1 MNEPNTA
8 RRIERAGWARPA
20 AAAWLVFSAGAVLF
34 YYRQVFNL
42 LRLGPQ
48 AWVQDNH
55 SLEAALR
62 PLWRAFSAG
71 ELPGLPAALPDAL
84 ARTGLGLLGLGV
96 VLLAAQAIGAVVLRL
111 VRLPLSG
118 AEGLLFRTALGF
130 GALAYLF
137 LGLAAFGVF
146 TPTWVSVLLLFSA
159 SGGVIWSAGRIRAF
173 IGKSPAHRRPRHLR
187 SNRLWMMITVLASG
201 MALLAA
207 LAPEVEYDALWYHL
221 WLPELW
227 LAAGKPVDLVRE
239 YVALYPLT
247 WELLFGG
254 AAVVGGP
261 VAAKLLHW
269 ICLPL
274 GALLAGQFIRRFFP
288 TASPWLAAAVF
299 VTVPTVFW
307 EATTAY
313 IDLALALYVGLALY
327 ASLRYLE
334 TAGSPDSASTARG
347 WLPAAVL
354 SLGLA
359 LAIKHLALFVY
370 VLLVPAVG
378 LARWRA
384 AGRWQAAVL
393 PTLAFG
399 AGSLILPLPWYLR
412 AWLLAGNPFFPDLYS
427 IFGAFPPERWSPITE
442 AGLARFKARFGMG
455 RSPLALLLLP
465 WNVTMHAARFGG
477 SLGPVF
483 LLLVLPGAA
492 LFQRWRRP
500 GSHRLFWALVGFA
513 VGYLA
518 LWASPLSS
526 FQLRFLVPLALV
538 LAVLAAAAVPRLSAL
553 LRLGRLPSSLLPTS
567 LALLL
572 LLNLPPFLS
581 LHEGDRQEY
590 EGWLTHV
597 HHTLPVGVV
606 LGYESRPQYL
616 GRVLPAYRAWRYINA
631 HLPPDAYVLTFI
643 GGDNLYGRRDRLAS
657 DATLAHPGVWGAE
670 AGAED
675 QAQAYLRQLGITH
688 VLVDLRQLP
697 DFSTGSVPLLAPDA
711 IPRWLDLLYED
722 QRAAVYALKAEGEV
736 HP

>member
-1 MNEPNTA
+1 MNEPEA
-8 RRIERAGWARPA
+8 VRSAARAGWGRPA

-34 YYRQVFNL
+34 YYRQVINL

-62 PLWRAFSAG
+62 PLWRVLSTG
-71 ELPGLPAALPDAL
+71 ELPGLPAALPEAL
-84 ARTGLGLLGLGV
+84 ARAGLGLLGLGV
-96 VLLAAQAIGAVVLRL
+96 VLLAAQAVGAAVLRL
-111 VRLPLSG
+111 VRLPLVG
-118 AEGLLFRTALGF
+118 VEGLLFRTGLGL
-130 GALAYLF
+130 GGLAYLF
-137 LGLAAFGVF
+137 LGLAALGVF
-146 TPTWVSVLLLFSA
+146 TQTWVSVLLLLSA
-159 SGGVIWSAGRIRAF
+159 SGGVIWSARRMRAF
-173 IGKSPAHRRPRHLR
+173 LGRSPAPRRLR
-187 SNRLWMMITVLASG
+187 QRRSTRLWTLITVLASG
-201 MALLAA
+201 MVLLAA

-227 LAAGKPVDLVRE
+227 LAAGKPVDLVPE

-269 ICLPL
+269 VCLPL
-274 GALLAGQFIRRFFP
+274 GALLAGQFTRRFFP
-288 TASPWLAAAVF
+288 AASPWLAAAIF

-327 ASLRYLE
+327 ASLRYLQA
-334 TAGSPDSASTARG
+334 AGSPENAPTART
-347 WLPAAVL
+347 WLLAAVL

-370 VLLVPAVG
+370 VLLVPGVA

-393 PTLAFG
+393 PALAFG
-399 AGSLILPLPWYLR
+399 AGSLLLPLPWYLR
-412 AWLLAGNPFFPDLYS
+412 ACLLAGNPFFPDLYS
-427 IFGAFPPERWSPITE
+427 IFGAFPPDRWSPITE

-500 GSHRLFWALVGFA
+500 GSHRLFWALA
-513 VGYLA
+513 VFTAGYLA

-538 LAVLAAAAVPRLSAL
+538 LAVLAAAVVPRLSGL
-553 LRLGRLPSSLLPTS
+553 LRLGGLPSSLLPGG

-590 EGWLTHV
+590 DGWLTHV

-606 LGYESRPQYL
+606 FGFESRPQYL

-631 HLPPDAYVLTFI
+631 HLPSDAYVLTFI

-657 DATLAHPGVWGAE
+657 DATLAHPGVWGAQ
-670 AGAED
+670 AGMEEQAE
-675 QAQAYLRQLGITH
+675 AYLRQLGITH

-697 DFSTGSVPLLAPDA
+697 DFSTSSVPLLAPDY
-711 IPRWLDLLYED
+711 IPRWLELEYED
-722 QRAAVYALKAEGEV
+722 QRAAVYALKAAGEA